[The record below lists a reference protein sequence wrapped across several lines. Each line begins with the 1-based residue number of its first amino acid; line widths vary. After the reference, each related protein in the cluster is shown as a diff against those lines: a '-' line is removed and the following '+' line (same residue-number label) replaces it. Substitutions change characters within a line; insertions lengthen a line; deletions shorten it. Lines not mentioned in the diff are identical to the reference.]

1 MHRGAGSHRHA
12 CHHAARLPGDGSRPP
27 AGKHQD
33 PDQLLADRQGL
44 SVETPG
50 SILAHGGAYFV
61 RQVET
66 VKIRTPVWFAGA
78 EGVLPLRWIF

>member
-1 MHRGAGSHRHA
+1 MDRGTGGHGDP
-12 CHHAARLPGDGSRPP
+12 CGNPTRLPGDGSGPP

-50 SILAHGGAYFV
+50 SILAHSCAYFV
-61 RQVET
+61 RQVKT
-66 VKIRTPVWFAGA
+66 VEIRTPVWFAGA
-78 EGVLPLRWIF
+78 